1 MRSEKKSARGGAA
14 VGAAQGA
21 PPDLLRGLVPRRRLR
36 PSFACAED
44 ARAQPGR
51 QLAPAPPPAR
61 CPLHHAALLLVL
73 CCSLVAA
80 ACGDGSVESSP
91 RADDGEQGAATAPPP
106 DLSYPG
112 EEQATDVPESP
123 TEAVPPSVP
132 PPLEEVRIF
141 LVELEEGATGGE
153 QAAETPRAGDT
164 FGCGD
169 RLRAVAVPVAT
180 EGVAT
185 EGRVAAALGS
195 LLEASGGQGL
205 YTALERSQLEVERV
219 EPVAGVE
226 GLYRVHL
233 TGQLRLGGVCDNP
246 RVRAQLEATAR
257 QFAGV
262 EDVEISIDGQ
272 PLESFLTGRG

>member
-1 MRSEKKSARGGAA
+1 MQRAKTSAR
-14 VGAAQGA
+14 
-21 PPDLLRGLVPRRRLR
+21 
-36 PSFACAED
+36 
-44 ARAQPGR
+44 
-51 QLAPAPPPAR
+51 
-61 CPLHHAALLLVL
+61 HATLVL
-73 CCSLVAA
+73 IFSCSLVTLVAA
-80 ACGDGSVESSP
+80 GCGRGSVDAP
-91 RADDGEQGAATAPPP
+91 RADDETAGAAEETAAQRP

-112 EEQATDVPESP
+112 EERATDVPESP
-123 TEAVPPSVP
+123 AEALPPEPSVP

-141 LVELEEGATGGE
+141 LVELEAGGE
-153 QAAETPRAGDT
+153 EAAGTPRAGDT

-180 EGVAT
+180 EGVPT
-185 EGRVAAALGS
+185 EGRITAALGS